1 MYTGVNRNHRITFRF
16 DNKGK
21 SIPTNEDDHKEEQC
35 PPQDGGQ
42 ADIDNNYSEHNKEEN
57 MQSDPEIT
65 SFYEE
70 ITEDAWKY
78 EETQKAGDIKASR
91 SDQLKEREETMP
103 HALQQHS
110 VMDSLK
116 DINPWNSPY
125 QDDITALE
133 QLIRDSNDNPQQEG
147 QVSRK
152 DTNELK
158 TTAAANKRFELQLKD
173 DELGPTFEEGA
184 EDELASDRSYYSR
197 KTKSPSWLN
206 VLLYVAGALTTGALF
221 GYFILTLFM
230 GNSIWSSI
238 GDQPAANIP
247 SGESKP
253 AMSEQI
259 DTNPVPGNNQ
269 AQQKPLDGA
278 VKAVSLAGG
287 SQSYYMLQFGLFN
300 QKESRDAALQQLTS
314 KGIAASTAQTE
325 DGYRV
330 YAGITTKKSDANLL
344 VSHYPQLELYLKEV
358 VIKQPQA
365 LPFDGTADTANR
377 FFEQTAQLLAS
388 WSEMIAAQLE
398 QPTLSSFGEA
408 AAAALQE
415 QFDAWNETSKQMKAG
430 MSDEQGGKFVNTIAT
445 AITDAAAAM
454 KSYNDQV
461 AMPYLQTT
469 QQAMMKAVLAQKDWF
484 DHLNAL

>member
-21 SIPTNEDDHKEEQC
+21 SIPINEKDHNEEQY
-35 PPQDGGQ
+35 PSQNDGQYNG
-42 ADIDNNYSEHNKEEN
+42 
-57 MQSDPEIT
+57 
-65 SFYEE
+65 
-70 ITEDAWKY
+70 
-78 EETQKAGDIKASR
+78 
-91 SDQLKEREETMP
+91 SDQLNGQEETMP

-110 VMDSLK
+110 AMDSLK

-125 QDDITALE
+125 QDDTTALE
-133 QLIRDSNDNPQQEG
+133 QLIRDSNENPQQEE
-147 QVSRK
+147 QSSRK
-152 DTNELK
+152 VTNELK
-158 TTAAANKRFELQLKD
+158 TTAASKKRFKLELMD
-173 DELGPTFEEGA
+173 DELDPSFEEGA
-184 EDELASDRSYYSR
+184 ADELASDHSYYIR
-197 KTKSPSWLN
+197 KTKGPSWLN

-238 GDQPAANIP
+238 GDQTAANIP
-247 SGESKP
+247 SGESKA
-253 AMSEQI
+253 AMSELI
-259 DTNPVPGNNQ
+259 DTNPVLGNNQ
-269 AQQKPLDGA
+269 AQLKPFDGA
-278 VKAVSLAGG
+278 DKAVSLAGE

-314 KGIAASTAQTE
+314 KGIAASTAQTD

-344 VSHYPQLELYLKEV
+344 IGHYPQLDLYLKEV
-358 VIKQPQA
+358 VIKQPQT
-365 LPFDGTADTANR
+365 LTFDGTADTANR
-377 FFEQTAQLLAS
+377 FFDQTAHMLAS

-398 QPTLSSFGEA
+398 QPTLSSLGET

-415 QFDAWNETSKQMKAG
+415 QFDAWNETNKQMKAG
-430 MSDEQGGKFVNTIAT
+430 MSDEQGSKFLNTIAT